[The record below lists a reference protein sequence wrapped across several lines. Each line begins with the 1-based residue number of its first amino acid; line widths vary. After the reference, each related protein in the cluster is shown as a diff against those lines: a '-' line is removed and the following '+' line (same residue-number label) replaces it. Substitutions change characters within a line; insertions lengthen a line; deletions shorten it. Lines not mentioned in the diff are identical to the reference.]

1 MFDLFQERMQAAL
14 QAVTK
19 KGRLTEQDV
28 DQVLRQ
34 VRLCL
39 IEADVH
45 FQTVKEFIQELRPK
59 LLGQEVLESL
69 SPAEHLVR
77 FVYESLAGLLGGE
90 APPLRFHEKPLRI
103 LLVGLQGVGKTTTAV
118 KLARFFHG
126 EGRKA
131 LLVGLDFKRPAAGEQ
146 LRKLAAPEGVPVW
159 LPAAGLTSAAWREGL
174 QTHGDQADVVIGDT
188 GGRLHVDEAA
198 MEEIREVKRLF
209 DPQHTWLVVD
219 AQAGQDVVRQGKG
232 FAPLGLTGAIITKL
246 DGDARGGAVLSLRHA
261 TGVPF
266 FFMGVGERAQHL
278 ERFHPERIA
287 RRLLGM
293 GDLLTFLERAEAAVD
308 KQKVAAWEKKLKKGD
323 FDLEDFRE
331 QMKQVRRMGPLGD
344 LLEMIGLS
352 GAKQLP
358 QGAAEQELKR
368 VAAIIDSMTLQER
381 RSPDI
386 LNGSRRRRIARGSG
400 TTVQEVN
407 QVLKQY
413 RMAKDWMKALQ
424 KGKGVNLAK
433 MLRGFGG

>member
-1 MFDLFQERMQAAL
+1 MFDLFQERIETAL
-14 QAVTK
+14 RSITK
-19 KGRLTEQDV
+19 KGKLTEQDV
-28 DQVLRQ
+28 DQLLRQ
-34 VRLCL
+34 VRLSL

-45 FQTVKEFIQELRPK
+45 FQTVKDFIQRLRPK

-69 SPAEHLVR
+69 SPAEHIVR
-77 FVYESLAGLLGGE
+77 FVYESLVKLLGGE
-90 APPLRFHEKPLRI
+90 APPLSFHEKPLRV

-118 KLARFFHG
+118 KLARFFQS
-126 EGRKA
+126 EGRRA
-131 LLVGLDFKRPAAGEQ
+131 LLLGLDFKRPAAGEQ

-159 LPAAGLTSAAWREGL
+159 LPSAGLTTAAWRESFKIHAGE
-174 QTHGDQADVVIGDT
+174 ADVVIGDS

-198 MEEIREVKRLF
+198 MEEMAELKRLL

-232 FAPLGLTGAIITKL
+232 FEPVGLTGAIVTKL

-266 FFMGVGERAQHL
+266 FFMGVGEKTHQL
-278 ERFHPERIA
+278 ERFYPERIA

-308 KQKVAAWEKKLKKGD
+308 KQKVVAWEKKLKKGD

-331 QMKQVRRMGPLGD
+331 QLKQVRKMGPLGD

-352 GAKQLP
+352 GAKLP
-358 QGAAEQELKR
+358 QGSAEQELKR

-381 RSPDI
+381 RNPDI

-413 RMAKDWMKALQ
+413 LWAKDWMKALQ